1 MILKKELNQKMLSSE
16 KMSTNTQSAGLKYR
30 GHAQL
35 KIDLLSTAHAAI
47 RQKIF
52 FNDPLIVQCLAKQ
65 KLDNL
70 SVCPSVCLSV
80 CLPVVLV

>member
-35 KIDLLSTAHAAI
+35 KIDLLSTAI